1 MHAATLYQRAGEEL
15 VTSSAGNPEL
25 RSKVLGILSSSVAPG
40 HLDQIES
47 ALKGASAATEVAH
60 LFLPV
65 NQFYLAADF
74 RRLYPGQAAG
84 LGPANSELEEL
95 SQKSPLDM
103 DPARLSRDFG
113 VPHPVMER
121 SNSRDLVN
129 AGLFPA
135 SGGYTSRLF
144 SESWDSSNL
153 YWARLADEKG
163 YPPVMLNVLVPMLT
177 RHMIV
182 KIFASNNDDW
192 PALLRAMQ
200 ETGEEFRQGKIS
212 VRAEGVVPGQ

>member
-1 MHAATLYQRAGEEL
+1 M
-15 VTSSAGNPEL
+15 N
-25 RSKVLGILSSSVAPG
+25 ILSGSVAPG

-47 ALKGASAATEVAH
+47 ALNGASSPTELASQ
-60 LFLPV
+60 LLPV
-65 NQFYLAADF
+65 NHFYLAAEF

-84 LGPANSELEEL
+84 LGPANRELEDLAHE
-95 SQKSPLDM
+95 SQIEF
-103 DPARLSRDFG
+103 DPDRLSRDFG

-121 SNSRDLVN
+121 SDARTLANSGV
-129 AGLFPA
+129 FPA

-163 YPPVMLNVLVPMLT
+163 YSPVMLNVLVPMLT

-200 ETGEEFRQGKIS
+200 ETGEDFRQGKIS
-212 VRAEGVVPGQ
+212 VKAEGVVPGQ